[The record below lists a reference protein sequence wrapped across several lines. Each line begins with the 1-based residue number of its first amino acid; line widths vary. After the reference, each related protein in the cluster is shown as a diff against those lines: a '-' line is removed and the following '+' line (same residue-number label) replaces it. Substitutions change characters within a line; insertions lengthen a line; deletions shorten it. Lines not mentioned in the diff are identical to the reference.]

1 MSAQTQMTLE
11 FFQRRLSA
19 IETDIQDLTVM
30 YLKAQSTKNIPL
42 AEQCDIA
49 LNSALQQQVKITQAF
64 MAYERPIRKTF

>member
-11 FFQRRLSA
+11 FLQRRIKA
-19 IETDIQDLTVM
+19 IQTDIQDLTVM
-30 YLKAQSTKNIPL
+30 YLQAQSTKNMPL

-49 LNSALQQQVKITQAF
+49 LNSALQQQVTITQAF